1 MAPIDATLE
10 ILKKIQGSIGD
21 LRQDVQGNSRSI
33 DAMSERIGA
42 VEGRLESVEG
52 RLESVEGRLES
63 VEGCLESVE
72 GRLDAHGR
80 RLGGIEARLHELVD
94 VTSLSVTRQLDLAH
108 RVDALEGR
116 VEALERR

>member
-33 DAMSERIGA
+33 DALGERIGA
-42 VEGRLESVEG
+42 VEGR
-52 RLESVEGRLES
+52 
-63 VEGCLESVE
+63 LESVE

-80 RLGGIEARLHELVD
+80 RLGGIEALLHELVD
-94 VTSLSVTRQLDLAH
+94 VTALSVTRQLDLSR
-108 RVDALEGR
+108 RVDAIEGR